1 MDQATRILELRALLG
16 RCRARLR
23 PDDVGLP
30 ATVRRRV
37 PGLRREEV
45 AELVGVSPNWYALF
59 EMGSPERRFSPAFV
73 ERVADALHLDERER
87 ALLFRLALP
96 EIRLAVEQFE
106 RSTQDGALRSLREI
120 RALVRRVTAAATFA
134 EAAQTAVETISDL
147 LAPSSVA
154 LGILVPEGN
163 APRLIAAGP
172 RASIELE
179 RTGIAN
185 TCMVANYPNRAGLTT
200 FSENR
205 SSYRDTRGGAFDFK
219 QATSDGQA
227 FVVSVA
233 PSGPTASE
241 ALAAKATGTAGTR
254 GKLSNASLNSTEY
267 WDWAAKLDVRS
278 VMTHGLFTNGRYRG
292 NLCALWSDSRA
303 TASLDV
309 EILQTASAVLELAAA
324 PGGFAGTKSRQRL
337 AW

>member
-1 MDQATRILELRALLG
+1 MDQATRILELRALLSQ
-16 RCRARLR
+16 CRARLR
-23 PDDVGLP
+23 PEDVGLP

-59 EMGSPERRFSPAFV
+59 EIGSADRRFSPSFI

-106 RSTQDGALRSLREI
+106 RSTNDGALRSLREI
-120 RALVRRVTAAATFA
+120 RALARRITSAATFA
-134 EAAQTAVETISDL
+134 DAAQATVETILDVLS
-147 LAPSSVA
+147 PSSVA
-154 LGILVPEGN
+154 LAILVPEAN
-163 APRLIAAGP
+163 TPRVIAAGP

-185 TCMVANYPNRAGLTT
+185 TCMVANYPNRHGFTT

-205 SSYRDTRGGAFDFK
+205 SGYRETLCGAFDFK
-219 QATSDGQA
+219 QATSDGHA

-233 PSGPTASE
+233 PTSPTASE
-241 ALAAKATGTAGTR
+241 ALAATAAGSTS
-254 GKLSNASLNSTEY
+254 GKLSNASLNSNEY
-267 WDWAAKLDVRS
+267 WAWASKLDVRS
-278 VMTHGLFTNGRYRG
+278 VMTHGLFAGGRYRG
-292 NLCALWSDSRA
+292 NLCALWTSSRA
-303 TASLDV
+303 MASLDV
-309 EILQTASAVLELAAA
+309 EILQTASAILELAAA
-324 PGGFAGTKSRQRL
+324 PGGLSETKSRQHSAR
-337 AW
+337 

>member
-1 MDQATRILELRALLG
+1 MDQETRILELRALLS

-23 PDDVGLP
+23 PEDVGLP

-45 AELVGVSPNWYALF
+45 AELVGVSPNWYGLF
-59 EMGSPERRFSPAFV
+59 ELGSAERRFSPAFV
-73 ERVADALHLDERER
+73 ERVANALQLDERER

-96 EIRLAVEQFE
+96 EIRLAVEHFE

-134 EAAQTAVETISDL
+134 EAALTAVETISEIL
-147 LAPSSVA
+147 SPSSVA
-154 LGILVPEGN
+154 LAILVPERN
-163 APRLIAAGP
+163 APRVIAAGP
-172 RASIELE
+172 RAAIDLG
-179 RTGIAN
+179 RTGIAS
-185 TCMVANYPNRAGLTT
+185 TCMVANYPNRQGLTT

-205 SSYRDTRGGAFDFK
+205 SRYRETICGAFEFK
-219 QATSDGQA
+219 QGTSDGQT

-241 ALAAKATGTAGTR
+241 ALARNASGTAGTR
-254 GKLSNASLNSTEY
+254 VTLSNPSLNSIEY

-278 VMTHGLFTNGRYRG
+278 VMTHGLFTEGRYRG
-292 NLCALWSDSRA
+292 NLCALWSNSRA
-303 TASLDV
+303 VASLDV
-309 EILQTASAVLELAAA
+309 EILQTASAILELAAA
-324 PGGFAGTKSRQRL
+324 PGGFTAT
-337 AW
+337 